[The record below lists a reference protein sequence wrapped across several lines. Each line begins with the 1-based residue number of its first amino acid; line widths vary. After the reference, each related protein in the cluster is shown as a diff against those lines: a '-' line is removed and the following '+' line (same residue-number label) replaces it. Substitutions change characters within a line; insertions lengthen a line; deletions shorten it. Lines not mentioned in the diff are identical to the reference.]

1 MKSKSTVNP
10 VVLITGAAGG
20 VGSALVARFLAGG
33 WQVFATDANAA
44 GLAELSKR
52 HALVGSL
59 AADIRTAAA
68 CNAVVSAA
76 VEMAGQLDAVIN
88 AAGVWREGPV
98 ESFSE
103 EDFDLVLG
111 VNLKASFFICAAAIP
126 HLRKTR
132 GAIVNISSDAGR
144 QGNPNAAAYCA
155 SKGGL
160 TLLTKALALDLAP
173 YGVRCNAVSPGDIET
188 PMLKFQAERYGNG
201 DPDAYYR
208 ELLTKYPQGEQARFI
223 QPEEVAELA
232 FFLCQPG
239 ARSITGADMAIDQ
252 GVSAGH

>member
-1 MKSKSTVNP
+1 MKLESTINP

-44 GLAELSKR
+44 GLAELGKR
-52 HALVGSL
+52 HVLIGSL
-59 AADIRTAAA
+59 AADIRTPAA

-76 VEMAGQLDAVIN
+76 IAAAGQLDAVIN

-103 EDFDLVLG
+103 EDFDLVLS

-126 HLRKTR
+126 HLRQTR

-160 TLLTKALALDLAP
+160 SLFTKALALDLAP
-173 YGVRCNAVSPGDIET
+173 YGVRCNAVSPGDIDT

-208 ELLTKYPQGEQARFI
+208 ELLAKYPQGKQARFI

>member
-1 MKSKSTVNP
+1 MKSKSTVDP
-10 VVLITGAAGG
+10 VLLITGAAGG

-59 AADIRTAAA
+59 AADIRTPAA
-68 CNAVVSAA
+68 CSAVVSAA
-76 VEMAGQLDAVIN
+76 IEAAGQLDAVIN

-103 EDFDLVLG
+103 EDFDLVLD

-126 HLRKTR
+126 HLRETR

-173 YGVRCNAVSPGDIET
+173 YGVRCNAVSPGDIDT

-201 DPDAYYR
+201 DPNAYYR
-208 ELLTKYPQGEQARFI
+208 ELLAKYPQGEQARFI

>member
-1 MKSKSTVNP
+1 MKPESTINP
-10 VVLITGAAGG
+10 VALITGAAGG

-44 GLAELSKR
+44 GLAELGKR
-52 HALVGSL
+52 HALVGRL
-59 AADIRTAAA
+59 AADIRTPAA

-76 VEMAGQLDAVIN
+76 IEAAGQLDAVIN

-103 EDFDLVLG
+103 EDFDLVLD

-126 HLRKTR
+126 HLRQTR

-160 TLLTKALALDLAP
+160 SVFTKALALDLAP
-173 YGVRCNAVSPGDIET
+173 YGVRCNAVSPGDIDT

-208 ELLTKYPQGEQARFI
+208 ELLAKYPQGEQARFI